1 MHFIINYKETD
12 VELYNTRFKFN
23 PNDGKLTFTGNISA
37 SVHISASEVV
47 GGQGNSDVDTGTET
61 VATAT
66 NATAAFFD
74 YVAKN
79 GTNLRAGTV
88 TSVTDGTN
96 VEFNEVSTVDLG
108 DTTDVKFS
116 VVLSSGNLLL
126 KATVLSDNWNIRALV
141 RKI

>member
-1 MHFIINYKETD
+1 M
-12 VELYNTRFKFN
+12 
-23 PNDGKLTFTGNISA
+23 PNWKKVIVSGSNATLNHITASGNISA
-37 SVHISASEVV
+37 SGHILALEFI

-66 NATAAFFD
+66 GATASFFD
-74 YVAKN
+74 YVAKS

-108 DTTDVKFS
+108 DTTGVKFS
-116 VVLSSGNLLL
+116 VVLSSGNLLF
-126 KATVLSDNWNIRALV
+126 KATVLSNNWDIKALV
-141 RKI
+141 RKL

>member
-1 MHFIINYKETD
+1 M
-12 VELYNTRFKFN
+12 
-23 PNDGKLTFTGNISA
+23 PNWKKVIVSGSNATLNHITASGNISA
-37 SVHISASEVV
+37 SGHILALEFI

-66 NATAAFFD
+66 GATASFFD
-74 YVAKN
+74 YVAKS

-116 VVLSSGNLLL
+116 VVLSSGNLLF
-126 KATVLSDNWNIRALV
+126 KATVLSNNWDIKALV
-141 RKI
+141 RKL

>member
-1 MHFIINYKETD
+1 M
-12 VELYNTRFKFN
+12 
-23 PNDGKLTFTGNISA
+23 PNWKKVIVSGSNAVLNHITSSGNISA
-37 SVHISASEVV
+37 SGHILALEFI

-66 NATAAFFD
+66 GATASFFD
-74 YVAKN
+74 YVAKS

-108 DTTDVKFS
+108 E
-116 VVLSSGNLLL
+116 VVIYFL
-126 KATVLSDNWNIRALV
+126 KPLYYQTIGIL
-141 RKI
+141 KH